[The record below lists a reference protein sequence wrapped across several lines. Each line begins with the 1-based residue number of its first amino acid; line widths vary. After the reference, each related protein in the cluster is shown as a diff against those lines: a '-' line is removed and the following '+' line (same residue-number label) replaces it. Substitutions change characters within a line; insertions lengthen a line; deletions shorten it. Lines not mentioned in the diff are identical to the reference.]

1 MNKKIAVLSASILSL
16 GLLLAGCSSE
26 GSPQPTVTVTKDA
39 VTPSQQPT
47 EAPALTTEDAYI
59 ENLRSW
65 GNYYVDIN
73 SDETLITTGY
83 SVCTDLDD
91 GYNVTDIISEILL
104 SPDFDSS
111 DSEAV
116 EYVGLILGASV
127 AAFCPEYTYQIEA
140 LV

>member
-1 MNKKIAVLSASILSL
+1 MNKKIAALTASVLSL

-39 VTPSQQPT
+39 VTPTQQPT
-47 EAPALTTEDAYI
+47 EEPALTTEEAYI

-73 SDETLITTGY
+73 SDETLLTTGY

-91 GYNVTDIISEILL
+91 GYTVTDIVFEILS

-111 DSEAV
+111 DSDAV
-116 EYVGLILGASV
+116 QYVGLILGASV
-127 AAFCPEYTYQIEA
+127 AAFCPEYSWQIED
-140 LV
+140 L